1 MVIIL
6 YKNNKQMH
14 KLKKSTHDMHVSH
27 DWDIGILEE
36 FNDNMEQKAEIT
48 NVGRQRNQLENKTD
62 HISKENLKTVVKIYE
77 ENTK

>member
-1 MVIIL
+1 
-6 YKNNKQMH
+6 
-14 KLKKSTHDMHVSH
+14 MHVSH

-36 FNDNMEQKAEIT
+36 FNDNMEQKAEIKC
-48 NVGRQRNQLENKTD
+48 GEAEESELENKTD